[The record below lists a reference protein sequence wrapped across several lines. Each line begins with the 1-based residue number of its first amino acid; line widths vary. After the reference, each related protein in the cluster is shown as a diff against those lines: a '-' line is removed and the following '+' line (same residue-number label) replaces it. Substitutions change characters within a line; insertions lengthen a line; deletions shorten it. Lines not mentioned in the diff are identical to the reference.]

1 MSLWLIWLRC
11 VAALRPACR
20 RGRTFLWLT
29 VALAGITVRSEQAG
43 ITSLVRALGLHP
55 VAYHRLLH
63 LFHSQ
68 AIDLERLTDL
78 WTQLVLTLFS
88 PLLADGHL
96 VCLADGIKIA
106 KEGKKMP
113 AVRSLHQASD
123 SNSKPPFIMG
133 HSLQAV
139 SILVRG
145 AGSQVAAIP
154 LTARIHEGLRWSD
167 RDCRT
172 LLDKLVLLVFAL
184 AKRWSRPFILVADAY
199 YASRKVITPLLEHG
213 HHLVTRAKSNTVA
226 YWPPAATTTRK
237 RGRPRSY
244 GAKVKLKD
252 LAAATQSFVI
262 APSPVYG
269 EQGVQLRYRCLDL
282 MWRPVG
288 RLVRFVI
295 VHHPH
300 RGTIYL
306 MTTKMDLPPLDV
318 ILLYGYRFK
327 IETGFRQAIYV
338 LGSYA
343 YHFWMKDM
351 IPITR
356 RSKGQD
362 LQDTS
367 RQYQQAVWRKL
378 NAYHLHVQVACI
390 AQGLMLHLAHHH
402 AEHVWRQFRS
412 WLRTMDPTRP
422 PSELVVAYVLRD
434 QLHAFMKCFGADSE
448 TAKFI
453 DRYFIRGRARVYEDA
468 A

>member
-1 MSLWLIWLRC
+1 MSLWLTWLRC
-11 VAALRPACR
+11 VAHLRPACR
-20 RGRTFLWLT
+20 RSRSFLWLT
-29 VALAGITVRSEQAG
+29 VALAAITVRSEQAG
-43 ITSLVRALGLHP
+43 ITSFVRALALRP
-55 VAYHRLLH
+55 VGYHRLLH
-63 LFHSQ
+63 LFHS
-68 AIDLERLTDL
+68 AAVDLDQLTHL
-78 WTQLVLTLFS
+78 WTKLVLNLFS
-88 PLLADGHL
+88 PFLADGHL

-113 AVRSLHQASD
+113 AVRCLHQASG

-133 HSLQAV
+133 HSLQAI

-145 AGSQVAAIP
+145 ASSQVAAIP

-167 RDCRT
+167 SDGRT
-172 LLDKLVLLVFAL
+172 LLDKLVLLLLCLTKQWA
-184 AKRWSRPFILVADAY
+184 RPVILVADAY

-213 HHLVTRAKSNTVA
+213 HHLITRAKSNTVA
-226 YWPPAATTTRK
+226 YLPPAATTTRT
-237 RGRPRSY
+237 RGRPRVY
-244 GAKVKLKD
+244 GTKVKLKD
-252 LAAATQSFVI
+252 MAAETQAFVV

-269 EQGVQLRYRCLDL
+269 ERNVQLRYRCLDL

-295 VHHPH
+295 VQHPH

-306 MTTKMDLPPLDV
+306 MTTNVDLPPLDV
-318 ILLYGYRFK
+318 ILLYSYRFK

-343 YHFWMKDM
+343 YHFWMKGM
-351 IPITR
+351 TPIAS

-367 RQYQQAVWRKL
+367 SQHQQAVCRKL

-412 WLRTMDPTRP
+412 WLRTADATRP
-422 PSELVVAYVLRD
+422 PSELVVSYVLRD
-434 QLHAFMKCFGADSE
+434 QLQAFTKCFGVDTQ

-453 DRYFIRGRARVYEDA
+453 DRYFIQGRDRICEDA

>member
-11 VAALRPACR
+11 VATFRPACR

-43 ITSLVRALGLHP
+43 VTSLVRVLALQP
-55 VAYHRLLH
+55 AAYHRLLH

-78 WTQLVLTLFS
+78 WAQLVLTLFS
-88 PLLADGHL
+88 PLIADGHL

-133 HSLQAV
+133 HSLQAL

-167 RDCRT
+167 RDSRT

-199 YASRKVITPLLEHG
+199 YASRKVITPLLERG

-226 YWPPAATTTRK
+226 YWPPASTTSRK
-237 RGRPRSY
+237 RGRPRIY

-252 LAAATQSFVI
+252 LAAESQSFVA

-269 EQGVQLRYRCLDL
+269 EQDVQLRYRCVDL

-318 ILLYGYRFK
+318 LLLYGYRFK

-351 IPITR
+351 IPIAR

-390 AQGLMLHLAHHH
+390 AQGLMLHLAHNH
-402 AEHVWRQFRS
+402 AEHVWAQFRS

-434 QLHAFMKCFGADSE
+434 QLHTFMKCFGADTE

>member
-11 VAALRPACR
+11 VATLRPACR

-29 VALAGITVRSEQAG
+29 VVLAGITVRGEHAG
-43 ITSLVRALGLHP
+43 ITSVVRALALRPAG
-55 VAYHRLLH
+55 YHRLLH
-63 LFHSQ
+63 LFHCQ

-78 WTQLVLTLFS
+78 WTHLVLTLFT

-113 AVRSLHQASD
+113 AVRSLHQASE

-145 AGSQVAAIP
+145 SGPHLAAIP

-167 RDCRT
+167 RDPRT
-172 LLDKLVLLVFAL
+172 LLDKLVLLFFSL
-184 AKRWSRPFILVADAY
+184 AKRWSRPVILVADAY
-199 YASRKVITPLLEHG
+199 YACRKVITPLLERG
-213 HHLVTRAKSNTVA
+213 HHLVSRAKSNTVA
-226 YWPPAATTTRK
+226 YWPPAPTTTRR
-237 RGRPRSY
+237 RGRPRIY

-252 LAAATQSFVI
+252 LAAETLAFVT
-262 APSPVYG
+262 APSPVYA
-269 EQGVQLRYRCLDL
+269 EQDVQLRYRCLDL

-306 MTTKMDLPPLDV
+306 MTTKLDLPPLDV
-318 ILLYGYRFK
+318 ILLYSYRFK

-343 YHFWMKDM
+343 YHFWMRDM
-351 IPITR
+351 IPIAR
-356 RSKGQD
+356 RSKDQD
-362 LQDTS
+362 LQDKS
-367 RQYQQAVWRKL
+367 IQYQQAVARKL
-378 NAYHLHVQVACI
+378 KAYHLHVQVACI

-402 AEHVWRQFRS
+402 SERVWQQFRS

-434 QLHAFMKCFGADSE
+434 QLHAFIGCFGACAE

-453 DRYFIRGRARVYEDA
+453 DRYFIQGRARGYEDA